1 MEENKKE
8 ELNGKKEN
16 KKGNKTKKKLH
27 VRGGLTRIIA
37 AILAII
43 LLLASCATLI
53 YYIALYANV

>member
-8 ELNGKKEN
+8 ELKEKKE
-16 KKGNKTKKKLH
+16 TKKSKKKIH

-43 LLLASCATLI
+43 LMLASCATLI
-53 YYIALYANV
+53 YYIAMYANV